1 MVGIDGFI
9 DAVHVRVVAMLV
21 DQALAAGQLAQQD
34 VEHRHQQQA
43 KQGHAQH
50 AGENRHADGLA
61 HFRTGA
67 VRRHHR
73 QHAHDES
80 DRRHQNRTQT
90 HAARFDRRF
99 DDAASLHLQFTREFH
114 DQDRVLGR
122 QADQH
127 HQADLRED
135 VVVAAG
141 QPHADQRRQDADRD
155 NQDDRQ
161 RQRQAFVL
169 RGQHQEHQQH
179 ADGEHPQRGIAGQR
193 LLVSQVGPFHLDPAR
208 QRLRGDAFDGRL
220 RLVRRIA
227 GGRAAVDVGGGVAV
241 VAHHH
246 FRAEGRRHFDQRR
259 QRHHLAAGV
268 ARLQRADIVGEG
280 AELRVRLHPHLI
292 HAAEAVEVIR
302 IGRTEIDL
310 HRIEDVGHRH
320 AQLLGLDVQFDRVK
334 AKQLGVSVTDVFDT
348 MQVYLG
354 SAYANDFNRFG
365 RVYQV
370 RVQADAQFRSFADD
384 IGTLKTRNASGEMV
398 PLSSLVKVTP
408 TFGPE
413 MVVRYNGYTAADING
428 GPAPGYS
435 SDQAQAA
442 IERIAAQT
450 LPRGIKM
457 EWTDLTYQQTLAG
470 NAALWVFPI
479 SVLLVFLVLAAQYE
493 SLTLPLAIIL
503 IVPVSILAAL
513 VGVWLTGGDNNIF
526 TQIGLMVLVGLSA
539 KNAILIVEF
548 ARELE
553 MQGRGIVEAAIE
565 ASRMRLRPILMTS
578 IAFIMGVLPMVTSSG
593 AGSEMRKAIG
603 VAVFSGMLGVTL
615 FGLLLVPVFYV
626 LLRKLAGGKRLIDK
640 HGHNPHMHGVDEA
653 VDADHTVNV

>member
-1 MVGIDGFI
+1 
-9 DAVHVRVVAMLV
+9 
-21 DQALAAGQLAQQD
+21 
-34 VEHRHQQQA
+34 
-43 KQGHAQH
+43 
-50 AGENRHADGLA
+50 
-61 HFRTGA
+61 
-67 VRRHHR
+67 
-73 QHAHDES
+73 
-80 DRRHQNRTQT
+80 
-90 HAARFDRRF
+90 
-99 DDAASLHLQFTREFH
+99 
-114 DQDRVLGR
+114 
-122 QADQH
+122 
-127 HQADLRED
+127 
-135 VVVAAG
+135 
-141 QPHADQRRQDADRD
+141 
-155 NQDDRQ
+155 
-161 RQRQAFVL
+161 
-169 RGQHQEHQQH
+169 
-179 ADGEHPQRGIAGQR
+179 
-193 LLVSQVGPFHLDPAR
+193 
-208 QRLRGDAFDGRL
+208 
-220 RLVRRIA
+220 
-227 GGRAAVDVGGGVAV
+227 
-241 VAHHH
+241 
-246 FRAEGRRHFDQRR
+246 
-259 QRHHLAAGV
+259 
-268 ARLQRADIVGEG
+268 
-280 AELRVRLHPHLI
+280 
-292 HAAEAVEVIR
+292 
-302 IGRTEIDL
+302 
-310 HRIEDVGHRH
+310 
-320 AQLLGLDVQFDRVK
+320 
-334 AKQLGVSVTDVFDT
+334 
-348 MQVYLG
+348 
-354 SAYANDFNRFG
+354 
-365 RVYQV
+365 
-370 RVQADAQFRSFADD
+370 VQADAQFRSFADD

-626 LLRKLAGGKRLIDK
+626 LLRKLAGGKRLIDQ
-640 HGHNPHMHGVDEA
+640 HGHNPHMHGADEA